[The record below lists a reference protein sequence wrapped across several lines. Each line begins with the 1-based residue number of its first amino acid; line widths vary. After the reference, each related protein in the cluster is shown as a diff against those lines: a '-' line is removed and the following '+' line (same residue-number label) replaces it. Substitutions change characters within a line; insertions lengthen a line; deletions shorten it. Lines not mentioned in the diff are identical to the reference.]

1 MGGNGKLHKWKI
13 SIYRSPSPSPS
24 SSKSKSK
31 SKHKEPPTEYVC
43 PISGSLMFDPVVV
56 SSGQTFESMCVQV
69 CRHLGFAPLLPDGSK
84 PDFSTVI
91 PNLNLKSTILN
102 WCDSSRTER
111 PRLPD
116 YSSVETT
123 VRALMASAREDDDD
137 SKIRVSESELL
148 KGVAENPPVLFSHAA
163 TELNHRANHFYS
175 SSSEESVIANVQSTP
190 LLPFTTRPMC
200 FSPSSSTSNSSEIA
214 ADETLNPNSISE
226 DEEFV
231 VKLTSL
237 DVFDQEQGL
246 IALRKLTRMKEEARV
261 SLCTPRLLSALRPL
275 LISRYAA
282 VQTNAAAALVNLS
295 LEKANKVKIVRS
307 GIVLPLI
314 DVLKGGF
321 AESQEHAAGALF
333 SLAVE
338 DDNRT
343 AIGVLG
349 ALQPLLHSLRSES
362 ERRRHDSA
370 LALYHL
376 SLVQSNR
383 VKLVKLGAVSTLL
396 TMVVTRIGDMV
407 GRVMLVLCNLVAC
420 AEGRSA
426 MLDANAVEILVGMLR
441 GESES
446 ESTRENCV
454 AALYSL
460 SHGSFRFKGLARAAR
475 MEEVL
480 REVEKRGSDRAREK
494 AKKMLLM
501 LRGRDEEEGPSEEV
515 DWEALLEGGS
525 SRTRYRVGSSMC
537 GANSTEF

>member
-1 MGGNGKLHKWKI
+1 MASAREDDDDSKIRVSERELLKGVVNSISEDQEFVVKLKNGDDG
-13 SIYRSPSPSPS
+13 SDSDAYR
-24 SSKSKSK
+24 
-31 SKHKEPPTEYVC
+31 H
-43 PISGSLMFDPVVV
+43 PVVV
-56 SSGQTFESMCVQV
+56 SSSQTFESMCVQV
-69 CRHLGFAPLLPDGSK
+69 CRHLGFAHLLPDGSN

-102 WCDSSRTER
+102 WCDSSRTEC
-111 PRLPD
+111 PQLPD
-116 YSSVETT
+116 YSFVETT
-123 VRALMASAREDDDD
+123 VCGLMSSAREDNDD
-137 SKIRVSESELL
+137 SKIRVSEKELL
-148 KGVAENPPVLFSHAA
+148 KGVAENPPVLFLHAV

-175 SSSEESVIANVQSTP
+175 SSSEESVSANVQSNP
-190 LLPFTTRPMC
+190 LLLFTTRPMC
-200 FSPSSSTSNSSEIA
+200 FSPSSTSNSSEIA

-231 VKLTSL
+231 VKLKSL
-237 DVFDQEQGL
+237 DVFEQEQGL

-275 LISRYAA
+275 LISRYDA
-282 VQTNAAAALVNLS
+282 VQTNATAALVNLS

-383 VKLVKLGAVSTLL
+383 VKLVKLGAVQL
-396 TMVVTRIGDMV
+396 
-407 GRVMLVLCNLVAC
+407 
-420 AEGRSA
+420 
-426 MLDANAVEILVGMLR
+426 
-441 GESES
+441 
-446 ESTRENCV
+446 
-454 AALYSL
+454 
-460 SHGSFRFKGLARAAR
+460 
-475 MEEVL
+475 
-480 REVEKRGSDRAREK
+480 
-494 AKKMLLM
+494 
-501 LRGRDEEEGPSEEV
+501 
-515 DWEALLEGGS
+515 
-525 SRTRYRVGSSMC
+525 
-537 GANSTEF
+537 